1 MGCNESVTWG
11 ATKVTEPNLA
21 TKVTAASGGCAC
33 MGTFYYMKHES
44 RVAQYSDK
52 NCSVTLN
59 GQKCLVLPSITYDEL
74 LGPVRG

>member
-1 MGCNESVTWG
+1 M
-11 ATKVTEPNLA
+11 
-21 TKVTAASGGCAC
+21 AALSPTPCPFLPAVAP
-33 MGTFYYMKHES
+33 T
-44 RVAQYSDK
+44 RVHGRSSFAAFVDK

>member
-1 MGCNESVTWG
+1 MHGDV
-11 ATKVTEPNLA
+11 LL
-21 TKVTAASGGCAC
+21 
-33 MGTFYYMKHES
+33 TFYYMKHES

>member
-1 MGCNESVTWG
+1 MTVAVARAFLPEVAPTRVHARAPRLLFG
-11 ATKVTEPNLA
+11 A
-21 TKVTAASGGCAC
+21 
-33 MGTFYYMKHES
+33 FI
-44 RVAQYSDK
+44 DK